1 MRRQAGFTLIE
12 LMIVVAIIGILASVS
27 VVAYRDYITTA
38 NMARVKAH
46 YEEGCGAVRKELSK
60 VSSKLGMGAGAAAEA
75 GDFASAANLIDSV
88 LNADR
93 RTAPGGGPAY
103 QDGAAGAAYDIS
115 GVVAVPQGD
124 FVGPTTSSEW
134 SNVSVTLYQ
143 PAYKGLVPQ
152 SCRIE
157 FSNL

>member
-12 LMIVVAIIGILASVS
+12 LMIVVAIIGILASIS

-38 NMARVKAH
+38 NMSRVKAH

-60 VSSKLGMGAGAAAEA
+60 VSSKLGMGSSVAAEA
-75 GDFASAANLIDSV
+75 DSFASAANLIGSV
-88 LNADR
+88 LNPDQ
-93 RTAPGGGPAY
+93 RTAPGGGQAY
-103 QDGAAGAAYDIS
+103 QAGAAGVAYDLS

-124 FVGPTTSSEW
+124 FQAPSASDW

-143 PAYKGLVPQ
+143 PAYKSLTPQ